1 MNQNVFLQVKA
12 AVKTVK
18 LRKKMVDD
26 VLAGAVATMRET
38 KHFLNP
44 PTKEKDLINK
54 WFAVV
59 HASKHKRTLYI
70 AKFVTRFLA
79 NEDGPVDE
87 CLMRCLKPKID
98 SRTLLVDNP
107 KHLPPDDGM
116 FHSSQFI
123 AGPLEAVQ
131 KAQAIF
137 WFQIMKIFFINSGFS
152 IKRKKITFK
161 EQ

>member
-1 MNQNVFLQVKA
+1 
-12 AVKTVK
+12 
-18 LRKKMVDD
+18 MVDD
-26 VLAGAVATMRET
+26 ELADAVTTMRET

-54 WFAVV
+54 CFAVV

-79 NEDGPVDE
+79 DEDGPVDE

-98 SRTLLVDNP
+98 SGTLLVDNP

-123 AGPLEAVQ
+123 AGPLEAVYT
-131 KAQAIF
+131 KGSSHFLALDYENILHKF
-137 WFQIMKIFFINSGFS
+137 RLFN
-152 IKRKKITFK
+152 K
-161 EQ
+161 EKENYF